1 MRSASWL
8 RAAFTPALAL
18 AALLACTPEIGTFA
32 QAGAGEQTLYVSAV
46 NKSGEPVEGLGPD
59 AFVVK
64 ENGVKR
70 EILRVSRAVEPIDIT
85 LMIDD
90 STAATDNILYMRRAL
105 PGFITALSPTNPVA
119 LIGLADR
126 PTIITP
132 STTDTKKLTKAAEG
146 LFARPATGA
155 TLLDGIFEVSKGL
168 QSRSDASR
176 AAIVA
181 VITDGQ
187 EFTNRYSKDVVAEAR
202 RARAAVYLVMIGRF
216 EHEQEHS
223 IRERSFFIS
232 DAPPATGGRS
242 FTMLSPNGLQQN
254 LNKVAHDLLSQYKVV
269 YGRPQQTIPPDS
281 VEVTS
286 AREGISVRGT
296 PARVPKKGA

>member
-1 MRSASWL
+1 MRPVPWL

-18 AALLACTPEIGTFA
+18 AAVLLCAPEAGTLA
-32 QAGAGEQTLYVSAV
+32 QAGAGEQTMYVSAV
-46 NKSGEPVEGLGPD
+46 NRGGEPVEGLGPD

-64 ENGVKR
+64 ENGVRR
-70 EILRVSRAVEPIDIT
+70 EILRVSRAVEPIDVT
-85 LMIDD
+85 LLVDD
-90 STAATDNILYMRRAL
+90 SAAARDAILFIRKAL
-105 PGFITALSPTNPVA
+105 PAFITALSPANPIA
-119 LIGLADR
+119 LLGLADR

-146 LFARPATGA
+146 IFARPSTGA
-155 TLLDGIFEVSKGL
+155 TLLDGVFEVSRGL
-168 QSRSDASR
+168 ESRDAPR

-187 EFTNRYSKDVVAEAR
+187 EFTNRYSKDVIAAAT
-202 RARAAVYLVMIGRF
+202 RARASVHLVMIGRF
-216 EHEQEHS
+216 EHSEEQS
-223 IRERSFFIS
+223 IRERSFFVT

-242 FTMLSPNGLQQN
+242 YVMLSPNGLAQN
-254 LNKVAHDLLSQYKVV
+254 LDKVAHDLLSQYKVV

-286 AREGISVRGT
+286 ARENVSVRGT
-296 PARVPKKGA
+296 LARAPRKGR